1 MTALY
6 QLANEYQTALENICD
21 DVTGEISETAME
33 TLNALQTDVKEKG
46 IAIAS
51 FIRNIDADR
60 EALDVETKRLAAR
73 KAQLARRIDWL
84 NGYLKANM
92 EACQIQEISCP
103 LFSIKLRKNPASV
116 NITDEAQ
123 IPAEYMKQKITES
136 LDKAQILADLK
147 NGLFIP
153 GAELKHGTRLDIR

>member
-1 MTALY
+1 MTRLY
-6 QLANEYQTALENICD
+6 DIANEYQQALEGIAD
-21 DVTGEISETAME
+21 EETGEISEQALE
-33 TLNALQTDVKEKG
+33 TLNALSADLKEKG

-60 EALDVETKRLAAR
+60 EALDIESKRLAAR

-103 LFSIKLRKNPASV
+103 FFSIKLRKNPASV

-123 IPAEYMKQKITES
+123 VPAEYMKRKTVES
-136 LDKAQILADLK
+136 LDKAQMLADLK

>member
-1 MTALY
+1 MTRLY
-6 QLANEYQTALENICD
+6 DIANEYQTALENIAD
-21 DVTGEISETAME
+21 EETGEINEQALE
-33 TLNALQTDVKEKG
+33 TLNALSADLKEKG

-60 EALDVETKRLAAR
+60 EALDIESKRLAAR
-73 KAQLARRIDWL
+73 KSQLARRIEWL
-84 NGYLKANM
+84 NGYLKSNM
-92 EACQIQEISCP
+92 EACEIQEISCP
-103 LFSIKLRKNPASV
+103 FFSIKLRKNPASV

-123 IPAEYMKQKITES
+123 IPESYLKRKVVES
-136 LDKAQILADLK
+136 LDKQQMLADLK